1 MPSHYET
8 FIRIVDAIRREAP
21 VEYARFH
28 PEEDNQQALVTA
40 RSLALTHLFL
50 KAKFGLTTFSE
61 RDRLVTDAPDDGGID
76 AYYID
81 SENYKIHL
89 VQTKFRATERNFF
102 EAGIRPDEL
111 LAMDIR
117 RITGGETRSE
127 QERLYN
133 GRIQGF
139 IKAIQAIPDIGRYK
153 YEVTIIA
160 NTRFTADQLTR
171 LTGGFP
177 VEVFDSER
185 VVNELIFPVVSGN
198 YFSGKELCLRISL
211 DNAQQNAVRINY
223 QVQTKIGPCT
233 ITVLFVPVV
242 EIARALG
249 KFKNSI
255 LTFNPRS
262 YLELRKNEVNRK
274 IRETIESY
282 ETNEFALFNNGITLL
297 ASDARFNE
305 HTGRRGE
312 AQLALM
318 DPQIVNGGQTAF
330 TLSRIFDSYQNE
342 EQRQRIFGN
351 KNVLLKVITI
361 DRELKANNQGW
372 HDLVERL
379 SRATNEQS
387 AVTDADR
394 VSNDTVQ
401 IELQRR
407 IYRAWGA
414 YYERKRGEY
423 SDGLQNKYIDR
434 EQIIDRERFVRVIVA
449 CCRDASQARKSSES
463 RLIKSELLA
472 KALSNLDGVD
482 GWYKAYRA
490 LGLLREIRAENK
502 TKDDTWCIGKFG
514 SAIRY
519 GSYAVA
525 MVSALADERGK
536 LPHPDAKEFKDYLVQ
551 LLAKWPQF
559 ESGIRDKPLSVIYFT
574 RVKDAVTG
582 VERIEND
589 WDGYYKGV
597 TINDDLIEY
606 FSQELEK

>member
-1 MPSHYET
+1 MSSHYET
-8 FIRIVDAIRREAP
+8 FIRIVDTLRLEAP
-21 VEYARFH
+21 AEYARFH
-28 PEEDNQQALVTA
+28 PPQDNPQALVTA

-61 RDRLVTDAPDDGGID
+61 RDRFVTDAPDDGGID

-81 SENYKIHL
+81 IENYKIHFI
-89 VQTKFRATERNFF
+89 QTKFRATERNFF
-102 EAGIRPDEL
+102 EASIRPDEM
-111 LAMDIR
+111 LAMDIP
-117 RITGGETRSE
+117 RIAGGETRSA
-127 QERLYN
+127 QGNLYN
-133 GRIQGF
+133 GRIQAL
-139 IKAIQAIPDIGRYK
+139 IQAIRAIPDIGRYK
-153 YEVTIIA
+153 YQITIIA
-160 NTRFTADQLTR
+160 NARFTQDQLTR

-177 VEVFDSER
+177 VEVFDSEK
-185 VVNELIFPVVSGN
+185 VVDELIFPVVSGN

-211 DNAQQNAVRINY
+211 DNAQQNAARINY
-223 QVQTKIGPCT
+223 QVQTRIGPCT

-305 HTGRRGE
+305 HTGIRGQ

-318 DPQIVNGGQTAF
+318 EPQIVNGGQTAF

-342 EQRQRIFGN
+342 EQRQKIFGN

-361 DRELKANNQGW
+361 DKELKANNQGW
-372 HDLVERL
+372 HELVETL

-394 VSNDTVQ
+394 VSNDVVQ
-401 IELQRR
+401 IELQKK
-407 IYRAWGA
+407 IYKNWGS

-423 SDGLQNKYIDR
+423 ADGLQNKYIDQT
-434 EQIIDRERFVRVIVA
+434 QIIDRERFVRVIVA
-449 CCRDASQARKSSES
+449 CCKDASQARKSSES
-463 RLIKSELLA
+463 RLIKSETLSN
-472 KALSNLDGVD
+472 ALSNLGDAD
-482 GWYKAYRA
+482 RWYKTYRA

-502 TKDDTWCIGKFG
+502 TKEDTWCIGKFG

-519 GSYAVA
+519 GSYAFV
-525 MVSALADERGK
+525 MVCALADEQGH
-536 LPHPDAKEFKDYLVQ
+536 LPQPDADDFKNYLVE
-551 LLAKWPQF
+551 LLTKWPQF
-559 ESGIRDKPLSVIYFT
+559 ESGLRDKPLNSVYFT
-574 RVKDAVTG
+574 KIKDVVTG
-582 VERIEND
+582 EERTESD

-597 TINDDLIEY
+597 TINDDLLEF
-606 FSQELEK
+606 FSQEIRK